1 MIKIKFF
8 IIVVILIYGCKTIES
23 EKDLLNKKD
32 PVGVYGNI
40 TDISK
45 LYTLEDLLNSPDKF
59 LGDKVFIFGKITEVC
74 PMRGCWINVK
84 DKDEEFQIR
93 VKVTDGNIVFPLSS
107 IGHSITVEGVFSK
120 LNFSKEKA
128 IQWKVHLAEEKGEI
142 LNPDSVVI
150 EESDLIEYRINGLG
164 AKIYPI

>member
-8 IIVVILIYGCKTIES
+8 IIFALLIYGCNTIES

-32 PVGVYGNI
+32 PVGLYGNI
-40 TDISK
+40 TDLSK
-45 LYTLEDLLNSPDKF
+45 LYTLKDLFNFPNKF
-59 LGDKVFIFGKITEVC
+59 LGDKVSISGRITEVC
-74 PMRGCWINVK
+74 PMRGCWITVK
-84 DKDEEFQIR
+84 DIDEELQIR

-107 IGHSITVEGVFSK
+107 VGHSVNVEGVFSK

-142 LNPDSVVI
+142 LNPDSVI
-150 EESDLIEYRINGLG
+150 IKDSDLIEYRINGLG
-164 AKIYPI
+164 AKIYPL